1 MFTQLEEPKKSRKT
15 STSSRSADSTVPS
28 THASIVT
35 YDSTLPAVEP
45 VLSTSIEPE
54 TSESSTSVDENGN
67 YMVVE
72 GDTLEDIAFQHQTT
86 VDALILTN
94 NLESTDINV
103 GQILVI
109 PQGE

>member
-1 MFTQLEEPKKSRKT
+1 
-15 STSSRSADSTVPS
+15 
-28 THASIVT
+28 
-35 YDSTLPAVEP
+35 
-45 VLSTSIEPE
+45 
-54 TSESSTSVDENGN
+54 
-67 YMVVE
+67 MVVE

-86 VDALILTN
+86 VDALILAN